1 MYAIFVLV
9 NLFIFLFFQKILA
22 LIPEEILPLTLPE
35 LQNDSNE
42 DGLPCIFVVQ
52 LLLNK
57 NILDKSGYE
66 QER

>member
-9 NLFIFLFFQKILA
+9 NLFIFLLFQKILA